1 MKSRILLEKKR
12 SRDIKD
18 SLSHN
23 TDLTPRIPFQHLSYN
38 LAGRK
43 EWDMAVL
50 YYQRFLDIWKE
61 ADPVIAEVEDVRER
75 VAGLQQWT

>member
-1 MKSRILLEKKR
+1 
-12 SRDIKD
+12 
-18 SLSHN
+18 
-23 TDLTPRIPFQHLSYN
+23 
-38 LAGRK
+38 
-43 EWDMAVL
+43 MAVL